1 MATADDRAEA
11 DSLRDNDRFL
21 VQPHSVA
28 IDEVLALLHSS
39 RQGLSESHASERLAL
54 YGPNTLPSGKPP
66 GMLVIFF
73 RQFKSPLIYI
83 LLAAALLSAV
93 TTAWSD
99 AVFITAILLLN
110 AIIGSIQEY
119 SAQRATEALQ
129 KIVTA
134 RARVLRDGQLHDK
147 DASVLVPGDVVALE
161 SGDRVPA
168 DLRLFTVHD
177 TVIDE
182 SLLTG
187 ESVAVS
193 KKPDVVLVPMTPPG
207 DRCNMAFA
215 GTMVER
221 GRAWGVVVNTGLATE
236 IGRIAT
242 HVLLRPVTKSP
253 LLLRMERFTRRV
265 AVFVG
270 VAAMVVALISIA
282 RGTELAEIFFLA
294 VALAVSAIPEG
305 LPVALTVALAIG
317 LRRMANRN
325 VIVRRLISVE
335 ALGSCT
341 CIATDKTG
349 TLTVNRITVK
359 RVELADGSQ
368 LEVAGEGIVPS
379 GRLTINCDA
388 PGEALQVPL
397 SRLAR
402 ASVLSNEAQLMVR
415 DGEWT
420 AQGDAV
426 DVALLVMAHKLGMV
440 KEKLAVQC
448 PEIDTIPFE
457 SEHMFS
463 ASVNRVEANTLWSV
477 KGAPETILSMCSAM
491 AVAGGDL
498 AIDRAGI
505 QRRAEALAAQGYR
518 MLAVAEGQM
527 DEPVEAA
534 VSERRLS
541 GLTFLGLLGMVDPLR
556 PESAQAV
563 ASCQQAGIRVVMVT
577 GDHPITALAVARQ
590 LQLADDERA
599 IVTGADLKL
608 ADSEP
613 GLDRLTESARVY
625 ARAEPVQKL
634 EVVKSLQRHGHFVA
648 VSGDG
653 ANDAPALKAAQVGVA
668 MGASGTEVARET
680 ADLII
685 TDDNFSSILAGVE
698 EGRVAYSNVRKVI
711 FLLISTGAAEL
722 VLFTLALITGTPL
735 PLMAVQLLWLN
746 LVTNGIQDIALAFE
760 PAEGN
765 ELSRPPRPPNEAIFN
780 RVMIER
786 VAVSALTIGGI
797 AFVLFQWLL
806 MQGYSIEEARNGTLL
821 LMVLFENVQV
831 FNSRSETLSVFR
843 HNPLRN
849 PLLLFGTLAAQ
860 LIHIGSMY
868 TPGLS
873 SVLQVQP
880 VSFVHWSQLLLL
892 ALLLLVVMEV
902 HKAVRGQ
909 G

>member
-1 MATADDRAEA
+1 MDASPDAGKV
-11 DSLRDNDRFL
+11 RDNDRFL

-28 IDEVLALLHSS
+28 IEQVLALLHSS
-39 RQGLSESHASERLAL
+39 RQGLSESQASERLAL
-54 YGPNTLPSGKPP
+54 YGPNQLPSGKPP
-66 GMLVIFF
+66 SMLVIFL

-99 AVFITAILLLN
+99 AAFITAILILN
-110 AIIGSIQEY
+110 AIIGSVQEY

-134 RARVLRDGQLHDK
+134 RTRVLRDGELYDK

-168 DLRLFTVHD
+168 DLRLFSAHD

-187 ESVAVS
+187 ESLAVS
-193 KKPDVVLVPMTPPG
+193 KKPDLVLDPLTPPG

-221 GRAWGVVVNTGLATE
+221 GRALGVVVNTALATE

-265 AVFVG
+265 ALFVG
-270 VAAMVVALISIA
+270 VAAMVVASISFA

-317 LRRMANRN
+317 LRRMADRN

-368 LEVAGEGIVPS
+368 LEVAGEGIIPS
-379 GRLTINCDA
+379 GKITMDGGD
-388 PGEALQVPL
+388 PDEAQRSPL
-397 SRLAR
+397 NRLAR
-402 ASVLSNEAQLMVR
+402 AAVLSNEAHLVVR
-415 DGEWT
+415 EGRWT

-426 DVALLVMAHKLGMV
+426 DVALLVMARKVGLV
-440 KEKLAVQC
+440 KEKLVSDC
-448 PEIDTIPFE
+448 PELETIPFE
-457 SEHMFS
+457 SERMFS
-463 ASVNRVEANTLWSV
+463 ASVNRVDGTTLLSV
-477 KGAPETILSMCSAM
+477 KGAPEKILSMCSSM
-491 AVAGGDL
+491 AVGDEDL
-498 AIDRAGI
+498 AIESVSI

-518 MLAVAEGQM
+518 MLAVAEGEIEM
-527 DEPVEAA
+527 APETVI
-534 VSERRLS
+534 SERQLS

-563 ASCQQAGIRVVMVT
+563 ASCQEAGIRVVMVT
-577 GDHPITALAVARQ
+577 GDHPITALAVAKQ
-590 LQLADDERA
+590 LRLADDERA

-608 ADSEP
+608 ADSDH
-613 GLDRLTESARVY
+613 GLDRLTDSARVY

-634 EVVKSLQRHGHFVA
+634 EIVKSLQRHGHFVA

-668 MGASGTEVARET
+668 MGATGTEVAMET

-735 PLMAVQLLWLN
+735 PLVAVQLLWLN

-760 PAEGN
+760 PAEGD

-786 VAVSALTIGGI
+786 VLVSALTIGCI
-797 AFVLFQWLL
+797 AFALFQWLL

-843 HNPLRN
+843 HNPVRN

-873 SVLQVQP
+873 AVLQVQP
-880 VSFVHWSQLLLL
+880 VSFQHWLQLLLL
-892 ALLLLVVMEV
+892 ALLLLVVMEI
-902 HKAVRGQ
+902 HKAFWGRR
-909 G
+909 